1 MDKSRETKRSLP
13 IRGSTNP
20 STTEFTKDVSYSDTF
35 TVCPAAPCQKRT
47 IVKGSSPKGCLA
59 WASASSRNS
68 DIAARSSTED
78 HLAQTLA
85 SRKMITHHPLSDASL
100 FKATKS
106 RSPQEKESGNE
117 TFFVMGGAER
127 RVTIVLDR
135 PGRKS
140 NLLASQGSLPGP
152 IVKGYAV
159 AAGKTSTYRRNRDQR
174 VGMAT
179 RADGWIH
186 LQRVEWRKGAQAMTR
201 NSAETGRRRG
211 KDAVRSGI
219 TVSFHRWHDRREK
232 SAVRQRGGRW
242 SDALEVI

>member
-1 MDKSRETKRSLP
+1 M
-13 IRGSTNP
+13 
-20 STTEFTKDVSYSDTF
+20 
-35 TVCPAAPCQKRT
+35 
-47 IVKGSSPKGCLA
+47 
-59 WASASSRNS
+59 
-68 DIAARSSTED
+68 
-78 HLAQTLA
+78 
-85 SRKMITHHPLSDASL
+85 
-100 FKATKS
+100 
-106 RSPQEKESGNE
+106 
-117 TFFVMGGAER
+117 
-127 RVTIVLDR
+127 LDR

-140 NLLASQGSLPGP
+140 NLLASQGSLPRP

-159 AAGKTSTYRRNRDQR
+159 TADTTKKQGPKGKHVRCRPNSNYRVAVQR
-174 VGMAT
+174 SNLRIGAT